1 MPNLQTDPRPKRF
14 DIAAQ
19 VAEIAGLLDWV
30 DGVLRDAQ
38 LPVRGPGLEDHDAV
52 GPLQGAVR
60 RGVVPDVP
68 VDVRARQH
76 QDDGPVRTSL
86 LILRDGVQVDLVYGG
101 RAFDPTGPQE
111 PPEPSAET
119 LGGHGLALVRAFS
132 RTFEYRRAGAR
143 NHVTLEFEVNGLRSD
158 PT

>member
-38 LPVRGPGLEDHDAV
+38 LPDT
-52 GPLQGAVR
+52 VR
-60 RGVVPDVP
+60 RHVMLGIEEVAANAIIHGEM
-68 VDVRARQH
+68 R